1 MREEVLPDFLCA
13 TLVADP
19 AFELFDA
26 NSAYFLDKSPGIA
39 EKIVQLHQL
48 RLEIIANLESL
59 ASQGSESIDLRAL
72 ISPKSVLKKSVK
84 PQTVWLKCCVNNV
97 ALFSKRLIS
106 LVYHFIFHNTGCTIL
121 YIPIKTPHTP

>member
-39 EKIVQLHQL
+39 EKIAQLHEL
-48 RLEIIANLESL
+48 RLEIIATLESL
-59 ASQGSESIDLRAL
+59 SSQGSESMDLRAPL
-72 ISPKSVLKKSVK
+72 DPDFRLEK
-84 PQTVWLKCCVNNV
+84 
-97 ALFSKRLIS
+97 FSKTTNGLAEMLCKQCS
-106 LVYHFIFHNTGCTIL
+106 AVF
-121 YIPIKTPHTP
+121 